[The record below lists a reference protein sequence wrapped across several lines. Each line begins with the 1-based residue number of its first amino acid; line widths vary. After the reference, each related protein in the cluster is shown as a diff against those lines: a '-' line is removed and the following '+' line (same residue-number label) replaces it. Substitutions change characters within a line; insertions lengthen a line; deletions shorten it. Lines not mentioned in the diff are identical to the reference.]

1 MSYDDA
7 EEFNPFKYEIGE
19 WLEINSGLVESLGT
33 FADLLGEKRIT
44 LAHARIPARC
54 ENRELRSGRPWYRL
68 HNHDWP
74 ESALHRADLSQLPSS
89 DPNHVC
95 GMFCDGQDGSNSN
108 CAMLR
113 RQTRPA
119 PAPAPART
127 VAKPPVSTSTSTPK
141 TSSPFVATRFNQL
154 EID

>member
-1 MSYDDA
+1 MSYDD

-19 WLEINSGLVESLGT
+19 WLKVNSGLVESLGT
-33 FADLLGEKRIT
+33 FADLLGEKR
-44 LAHARIPARC
+44 LALAQARTPARC

-89 DPNHVC
+89 DPNHLC

-113 RQTRPA
+113 RQNRP
-119 PAPAPART
+119 PAPAPARPT
-127 VAKPPVSTSTSTPK
+127 AKSPAPTSTPSPK